1 MWYAA
6 LPGTLLRPLL
16 LLRVHSDPENAK
28 ICALTIDIETEFY
41 FLQHFSPFPLAP
53 PTTPHLLYS
62 IRHTVTF
69 RVHVF
74 PIVPIP
80 ISFRRF
86 VHQFQIVFFPHFLQ
100 LFHFHPGT
108 IGIVFTLL
116 LSLLPGH
123 MPHQTTTKTNTQQSV
138 HLPKKKPTPPTTTT
152 QNSPLTLPL
161 HRRLPCP
168 QTPPSPSWVD
178 YDPAETLGFSTVL
191 SAHCRPG

>member
-1 MWYAA
+1 MRDAGCTFSDCRGYGQVVLCQRRQNL
-6 LPGTLLRPLL
+6 LPRPFIHPATL
-16 LLRVHSDPENAK
+16 S
-28 ICALTIDIETEFY
+28 
-41 FLQHFSPFPLAP
+41 PLAP

-123 MPHQTTTKTNTQQSV
+123 MPHQTTTKTNTQ
-138 HLPKKKPTPPTTTT
+138 
-152 QNSPLTLPL
+152 
-161 HRRLPCP
+161 
-168 QTPPSPSWVD
+168 
-178 YDPAETLGFSTVL
+178 
-191 SAHCRPG
+191 